1 VAQRAL
7 VIGAGWAGLAA
18 AVGLCEGGADVTLV
32 EAAAEPGGR
41 ARALALDWDGQPVS
55 VDNGQHL
62 LIGAYRSTL
71 ALLARVGVPADTVLE
86 RRPMRLSDPLG
97 LDWRAWPLPAPWHLA
112 AGLLAARGLSAGE
125 RWALA
130 TAMHGLRHGGPSTVA
145 EGTTVAAWLAAR
157 HQPAALVRRI
167 WEPLAVGALNTPIER
182 ACARTFARVL
192 CDALL
197 VERSGADFLLPRG
210 TLGDV
215 LPAPAARWLAARG
228 AGLRTRTACRA
239 LQRLPDGRWRAVTDA
254 GALDA
259 DRVVLAVPPLQ
270 AARLL
275 ESVAAPERLRPLR
288 AFEHE
293 TIATVWLGWR
303 EPVDLPPVT
312 MLNAGD
318 RADAWGQWLFARPA
332 AAGPAVSAVAGVV
345 VSAAGRTGASIE
357 VLADAVARQVARQL
371 RRPVPTHRRAVVE
384 KRATIRCSPDR
395 PRVGAGL
402 LADVAPGLAL
412 AGDWAWPDYPAT
424 LEAAVRSG
432 DAASAWLRAGPAGAG
447 PRASA

>member
-1 VAQRAL
+1 VAQRVL

-18 AVGLCEGGADVTLV
+18 AVGLCEGGAEVTLV

-41 ARALALDWDGQPVS
+41 ARALTLQWDGQSVP

-71 ALLARVGVPADTVLE
+71 ALMARVGVPADTVLE

-112 AGLLAARGLSAGE
+112 AGLLAARGLSTGE

-130 TAMHGLRHGGPSTVA
+130 TAMHGLRRDGPSSVA

-157 HQPAALVRRI
+157 RQPAALVQRI
-167 WEPLAVGALNTPIER
+167 WEPLAVGALNTPIDR

-197 VERSGADFLLPRG
+197 LDGSGADFLLPRG
-210 TLGDV
+210 TLSDV
-215 LPAPAARWLAARG
+215 LPVPARRWLVARG
-228 AGLRTRTACRA
+228 ADLRARTTCRA
-239 LQRLPDGRWRAVTDA
+239 LQRLPDGRWRVATDA
-254 GALDA
+254 GALDT
-259 DRVVLAVPPLQ
+259 DQVVLAVPPLR

-275 ESVAAPERLRPLR
+275 ESVVPPERLRPLQS
-288 AFEHE
+288 FEHE

-332 AAGPAVSAVAGVV
+332 AAGPAVPAVAGVV
-345 VSAAGRTGASIE
+345 VSAAGRTGASID

-371 RRPVPTHRRAVVE
+371 RRPVPAHRRAVVE

-395 PRVGAGL
+395 PRVGVGL

-432 DAASAWLRAGPAGAG
+432 DAASAWLLAAPAAVGR
-447 PRASA
+447 PASA